1 MTTLVMKFGGTS
13 VGNAQA
19 ITQAASIV
27 QSYAPQWDN
36 IVVVVSAMSG
46 VTDALVK
53 GARTAAAGDIN
64 TYPGIVSDLR
74 VRHTLAIAALVE
86 EGKERSGL
94 LKIMDT
100 YLDEFATLCHS
111 VGVLGELTPRAMDA
125 ISSLGE
131 RINARIVAACLR
143 QMGIAGQAVDA
154 TELIVTDNR
163 YQQAVPLMDL
173 TRARAQ
179 KVLLPLMAEG
189 MVPVVTGF
197 IAATESGITTT
208 LGRGGSDY
216 SAAILGAALDA
227 DEVWTWTDV
236 DGVMTTDPR
245 IAPDARVIPVLSYSE
260 VGELAYFGAKVL
272 HPKTISPVVERG
284 IPLWVKN
291 TFNPAHPGT
300 QIVRE
305 PESTAGTVKA
315 VTAIHG
321 LSMVTV
327 EGRGMMG
334 VPGIAARTFAA
345 VASQGASV
353 LMISQASSE
362 QSICFIIP
370 TDDVPP
376 VIDAL
381 ESALALELARR
392 DIDRVWAMDDIV
404 VVTAVGAGMRGTPG
418 VAARLFVALASQS
431 INAIAIAQGS
441 SECSISIAVSAD
453 QAAEAVRQI
462 HREVVN
468 GSGRKE

>member
-1 MTTLVMKFGGTS
+1 MSTLVMKFGGTS
-13 VGNAQA
+13 VGNAKA
-19 ITQAASIV
+19 ISQTASIV
-27 QSYAPQWDN
+27 RDYGSIWDN
-36 IVVVVSAMSG
+36 IVVVVSAMRG
-46 VTDALVK
+46 VTDALVT
-53 GARTAAAGDIN
+53 GARTAADGDQ
-64 TYPGIVSDLR
+64 TAYPSIVSDLR
-74 VRHTLAIAALVE
+74 IKHTLVIAELLE
-86 EGKERSGL
+86 EGSTRTDL
-94 LKIMDT
+94 LKVVDA

-111 VGVLGELTPRAMDA
+111 VGVLGEVTPRAMDT

-131 RINARIVAACLR
+131 RMIARIVAACLN
-143 QMGIAGQAVDA
+143 QLGTLSQVVDA
-154 TELIVTDNR
+154 TDLIVTDNR
-163 YQQAVPLMDL
+163 YQQAMPLMDL
-173 TRARAQ
+173 TRKQ
-179 KVLLPLMAEG
+179 VQNVLVPLLADG
-189 MVPVVTGF
+189 IVPVITGF
-197 IAATESGITTT
+197 IAATEDGITTT

-216 SAAILGAALDA
+216 SASILGTALDA

-291 TFNPAHPGT
+291 TFNPTHPGT

-305 PESTAGTVKA
+305 PESTPGTVKA
-315 VTAIHG
+315 VTAIKG

-334 VPGIAARTFAA
+334 VPGIAARTFSA

-370 TDDVPP
+370 TEDVPP
-376 VIDAL
+376 VIKAL
-381 ESALALELARR
+381 ENELALELTRR
-392 DIDRVWAMDDIV
+392 DIDRVWALDNIV

-431 INAIAIAQGS
+431 INAIDIAQGS
-441 SECSISIAVSAD
+441 SECSISIAVSAE
-453 QAAEAVRQI
+453 QATDAVRQI
-462 HREVVN
+462 HREVIN
-468 GSGRKE
+468 GWV

>member
-1 MTTLVMKFGGTS
+1 MSTLVMKFGGTS
-13 VGNAQA
+13 VGNAKA
-19 ITQAASIV
+19 ISQTASIV
-27 QSYAPQWDN
+27 RDHGSLWDN
-36 IVVVVSAMSG
+36 IVVVVSAMRG
-46 VTDALVK
+46 VTDALVT
-53 GARTAAAGDIN
+53 GARTAADGDQ
-64 TYPGIVSDLR
+64 TAYPSIVSDLR
-74 VRHTLAIAALVE
+74 IKHTLVIAELLE
-86 EGKERSGL
+86 EGSTRTDL
-94 LKIMDT
+94 LKVVDA

-111 VGVLGELTPRAMDA
+111 VGVLGEVTPRAMDT

-131 RINARIVAACLR
+131 RMIARIVAACLN
-143 QMGIAGQAVDA
+143 QLGTLSQVVDA
-154 TELIVTDNR
+154 TDLIVTDNR
-163 YQQAVPLMDL
+163 YQQAMPLMDL
-173 TRARAQ
+173 TRKQ
-179 KVLLPLMAEG
+179 VQNVLVPLLADG
-189 MVPVVTGF
+189 IVPVITGF
-197 IAATESGITTT
+197 IAATEDGITTT

-216 SAAILGAALDA
+216 SASILGTALDA

-291 TFNPAHPGT
+291 TFNPTHPGT

-305 PESTAGTVKA
+305 PESTPGTVKA
-315 VTAIHG
+315 VTAIKG

-334 VPGIAARTFAA
+334 VPGIAARTFSA

-370 TDDVPP
+370 TEDVPP
-376 VIDAL
+376 VIKAL
-381 ESALALELARR
+381 ENELALELTRR
-392 DIDRVWAMDDIV
+392 DIDRVWALDNIV

-441 SECSISIAVSAD
+441 SECSISIAVSAE
-453 QAAEAVRQI
+453 QATDAVRQI
-462 HREVVN
+462 HREVIN
-468 GSGRKE
+468 GWV